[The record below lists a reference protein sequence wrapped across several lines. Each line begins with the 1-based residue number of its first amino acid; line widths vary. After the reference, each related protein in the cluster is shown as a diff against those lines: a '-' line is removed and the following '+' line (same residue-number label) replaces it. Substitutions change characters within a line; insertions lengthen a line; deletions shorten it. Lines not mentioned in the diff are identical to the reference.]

1 MAFSP
6 ATDLDL
12 AGSNFAGQARLQ
24 LTAARR
30 FYYEDPAKALA
41 DAIRCCEVG
50 RSLGD
55 DDLCAR
61 AFALQGMV
69 SLHRGDLRGG
79 LALAMDAERH
89 AEASQDALVRAEVAA
104 LKAQISFFTG
114 SYAEALRHAQL
125 AVEHADATQDL
136 ELRVYARRA
145 TCPIFGNA
153 GVPDLQNRVEML
165 LELAIEGGEPW
176 EEAISRNDLACF
188 HQQQGNLAAAASEL
202 ERALAVARQVK
213 GANSFALGVIYSTR
227 ADIRLLLGRTKDALV
242 DAERSIKLL
251 SAAED
256 PNPYVLG
263 ATVRADV
270 QARMAL
276 GQLDDALK
284 AGESALSW
292 LGERVPQTRSLI
304 LSTLASTLRAAGR
317 LDEAYEMLARSAE
330 LERQAFRELSE
341 LQLKLE
347 RTTLEVSAARRT
359 STALAAK
366 NRQLAEAHAELERR
380 AAELEGL
387 QEQLQ
392 EQAERDW
399 LTGLHNRR
407 YLARELERLPNE
419 QPDGWFSLAVVDLD
433 HFKSINDRF
442 GHEIGDRVL
451 VRVAA
456 LLRDVLRQP
465 DVVVRSGGEEFLVLM
480 ALTEIHAA
488 TACCERI
495 RQRIREE
502 PWAHIAAGLTVTA
515 SVGVASTIDP
525 AELQALARL
534 ADRRLYEAKR
544 SGRDRV
550 VGESRESTDQLRG
563 QSISPGDAIHT
574 LSIPSTRQRGSK

>member
-1 MAFSP
+1 MASSP
-6 ATDLDL
+6 ATDLNL
-12 AGSNFAGQARLQ
+12 AGIDHSGQARLQ
-24 LTAARR
+24 LARAR
-30 FYYEDPAKALA
+30 GRYYEDPAGALA
-41 DAIRCCEVG
+41 DAIRCCEIG

-55 DDLCAR
+55 DELCAR

-89 AEASQDALVRAEVAA
+89 AQTGHDAVTHAEVAA

-125 AVEHADATQDL
+125 AVEHADAAQDL

-153 GVPDLQNRVEML
+153 DVPDLRERIEEL
-165 LELAIEGGEPW
+165 LALTIEHGNLW
-176 EEAISRNDLACF
+176 EEAISRNDLACYL
-188 HQQQGNLAAAASEL
+188 QQQGEPGAAASEL
-202 ERALAVARQVK
+202 ERALAVARRVN

-227 ADIRLLLGRTKDALV
+227 ADIRLLAGRTEEALA
-242 DAERSIKLL
+242 DAERSIELL
-251 SAAED
+251 CAADD

-276 GQLDDALK
+276 GQLDDALE
-284 AGESALSW
+284 AGEGALSW
-292 LGERVPQTRSLI
+292 LGDRVPQTRSVI
-304 LSTLASTLRAAGR
+304 LSTLASTLRDAGR
-317 LDEAYEMLARSAE
+317 LEEAYDTLARAAE

-347 RTTLEVSAARRT
+347 RATLEVSAARQT

-366 NRQLAEAHAELERR
+366 NRQLAEAHTELERR
-380 AAELEGL
+380 ARELEAL
-387 QEQLQ
+387 QDQLR

-407 YLARELERLPNE
+407 YFARELERLLTE
-419 QPDGWFSLAVVDLD
+419 QRGRWFSLAVVDLD

-442 GHEIGDRVL
+442 GHEVGDHVL
-451 VRVAA
+451 IRVAA
-456 LLRDVLRQP
+456 LLCEVLRQP
-465 DVVVRSGGEEFLVLM
+465 DIVVRSGGEEFLVLM
-480 ALTEIHAA
+480 PVTEAHAA
-488 TACCERI
+488 RSCCERI
-495 RQRIREE
+495 RQRIGDE
-502 PWAHIAAGLTVTA
+502 PWEEIAAGLTVTA
-515 SVGVASTIDP
+515 SVGVASTDDP
-525 AELQALARL
+525 DRFAALARS
-534 ADRRLYEAKR
+534 ADQRLYEAKR

-550 VGESRESTDQLRG
+550 VGG
-563 QSISPGDAIHT
+563 SPPRL
-574 LSIPSTRQRGSK
+574 LSP

>member
-1 MAFSP
+1 MAFFP

-12 AGSNFAGQARLQ
+12 AGSNYAGQARLQ
-24 LTAARR
+24 LARAR
-30 FYYEDPAKALA
+30 GRYYEDPARALA
-41 DAIRCCEVG
+41 DAIRCCEIG
-50 RSLGD
+50 RSLLD

-61 AFALQGMV
+61 AYALQGMI

-89 AEASQDALVRAEVAA
+89 AEASHDPVACAEVAA

-125 AVEHADATQDL
+125 AIDRADATQDL
-136 ELRVYARRA
+136 ELQVYARRA

-153 GVPDLQNRVEML
+153 DVPDLRDRIEML
-165 LELAIEGGEPW
+165 LELAIAGKDPW
-176 EEAISRNDLACF
+176 EEAISRNDLACYL
-188 HQQQGNLAAAASEL
+188 QQHGELAAAASEL
-202 ERALAVARQVK
+202 ERALAVARQVN

-227 ADIRLLLGRTKDALV
+227 ADIRLLLGSTADALA
-242 DAERSIKLL
+242 DAERSIELL
-251 SAAED
+251 CAADD

-284 AGESALSW
+284 TGESALSW
-292 LGERVPQTRSLI
+292 LGDRVPQTRSVI

-317 LDEAYEMLARSAE
+317 LDEAYDMLARSAE

-366 NRQLAEAHAELERR
+366 NRQLADAHAELERR
-380 AAELEGL
+380 AAELEAL

-407 YLARELERLPNE
+407 YLARELERLLTE
-419 QPDGWFSLAVVDLD
+419 QPDGWLSLAVVDLD
-433 HFKSINDRF
+433 RFKSINDRF
-442 GHEIGDRVL
+442 GHEVGDHVL

-480 ALTEIHAA
+480 PLTEIHAA

-495 RQRIREE
+495 RRRIRNES
-502 PWAHIAAGLTVTA
+502 WAHIAAGLTVTA
-515 SVGVASTIDP
+515 SVGVASTDDP
-525 AELQALARL
+525 AQLQALARS
-534 ADRRLYEAKR
+534 ADQRLYEAKR

-550 VGESRESTDQLRG
+550 VGESRERSERLLTHD
-563 QSISPGDAIHT
+563 
-574 LSIPSTRQRGSK
+574 PS